1 MDWREVFCLRFLWIA
16 IILYVM
22 KMRKG
27 IDELWEELKD
37 WDGKWNDDD
46 VFESISVDEFL
57 DDVNEM
63 YEKKY
68 GRGGW
73 VEVEGVGPLGADD
86 EVFERA

>member
-1 MDWREVFCLRFLWIA
+1 MRFLRITY
-16 IILYVM
+16 IINVM

-27 IDELWEELKD
+27 IDELWEELKY

-63 YEKKY
+63 YEKKF

-73 VEVEGVGPLGADD
+73 VEVEGVGPLGAND
-86 EVFERA
+86 EVFERACNSPDLAL